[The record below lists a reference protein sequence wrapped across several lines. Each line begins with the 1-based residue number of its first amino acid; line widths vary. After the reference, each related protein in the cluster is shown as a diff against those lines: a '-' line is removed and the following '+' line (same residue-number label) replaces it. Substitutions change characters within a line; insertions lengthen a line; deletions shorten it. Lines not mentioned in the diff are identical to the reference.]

1 MSGIKGERYIDE
13 NGNEVL
19 TGGLKAAATIKERYG
34 IEFYKNAGHIGGSAY
49 HRKPRGFGANP
60 ALAKIAGKKGG
71 KNSVRGEAL
80 SEELKEQI
88 RAKIKEGMRIKD
100 VAELLEISEASVM
113 RHGKNE
119 VKK

>member
-1 MSGIKGERYIDE
+1 MSGTKE
-13 NGNEVL
+13 
-19 TGGLKAAATIKERYG
+19 GGRKAAITNKKRYG

-60 ALAKIAGKKGG
+60 ALAKIAGAKGG
-71 KNSVRGEAL
+71 KNSVRGKAL
-80 SEELKEQI
+80 AEELKEQI

-100 VAELLEISEASVM
+100 IAELLEVSEASVV
-113 RHGKNE
+113 RYGKNE